1 MTGSKSSR
9 HVAYEQVKAMIDFMG
24 QNIEFATGSLRNLE
38 ARQTS
43 KRLWG
48 ELTKI
53 LNDCRG
59 GTKKSADG
67 WSKYWSDFKNK
78 LKNKAKLIKRQK
90 RGAPLKKTVRPLTKL
105 EKRSLVIL
113 GPYFEKKLFNS
124 ETYQNPLSD
133 VIPPEV
139 KLETYQESNDFSN
152 SQVDAHDRLSGVEGD
167 STESAE
173 SSEGDCQ
180 DDNDFNSNDPLIH
193 NLYPKWLIE
202 VEKRRAEAELLR
214 AKAEDKRASASV
226 KSAEAALL
234 QAEAMRKLAEAA
246 VSQSAA
252 IARIAAIIE
261 SRSQVQDLGS
271 VSSTVSLPGLS
282 I

>member
-1 MTGSKSSR
+1 MAGSKVSR

-24 QNIEFATGSLRNLE
+24 QNIEFATGSLRTLE
-38 ARQTS
+38 ARYTS
-43 KRLWG
+43 KKLWG

-78 LKNKAKLIKRQK
+78 LKNKAKIIKRQK
-90 RGAPLKKTVRPLTKL
+90 RGSPKKDVRPLTKL
-105 EKRSLVIL
+105 EKRALIIL
-113 GPYFEKKLFNS
+113 GPYFEKKISSS

-133 VIPPEV
+133 VAPPEV
-139 KLETYQESNDFSN
+139 KLEAYQENNDSSN
-152 SQVDAHDRLSGVEGD
+152 SHLEAQDRLSGAEQD
-167 STESAE
+167 SDESAE
-173 SSEGDCQ
+173 SSNEEGG
-180 DDNDFNSNDPLIH
+180 DDDDFNLSDPLIH

-214 AKAEDKRASASV
+214 AKAEDKRASAAV
-226 KSAEAALL
+226 KSADAALR
-234 QAEAMRKLAEAA
+234 QAEAMTKLAEAA
-246 VSQSAA
+246 KCQSAA
-252 IARIAAIIE
+252 IARIAAVLE
-261 SRSQVQDLGS
+261 SRSQVEDVAS
-271 VSSTVSLPGLS
+271 VSSTVSMPGLS